1 MKLSTYDRKVINDRI
16 KIYSDRIREQ
26 MRLSKSLRDQII
38 IFESA
43 ERRDR
48 LTNWLISKS

>member
-26 MRLSKSLRDQII
+26 MRLAKPLRDQSVILC
-38 IFESA
+38 SA
-43 ERRDR
+43 DRRDR